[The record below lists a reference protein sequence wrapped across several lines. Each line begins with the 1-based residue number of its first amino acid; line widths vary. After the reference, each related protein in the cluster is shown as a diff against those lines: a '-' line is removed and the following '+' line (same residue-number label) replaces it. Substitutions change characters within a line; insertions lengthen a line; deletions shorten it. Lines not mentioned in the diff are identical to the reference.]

1 MKLSLEGERLGYFD
15 LVQRSLSPEAIL
27 TVDLV
32 TTDNVIDRE
41 NPEILREGGLYQ
53 FQVHNIHWNNFPCSR
68 MYSCHKGIWSS
79 FEGAV

>member
-53 FQVHNIHWNNFPCSR
+53 FQVNNKHWNNSPCSR

-79 FEGAV
+79 FGGAV

>member
-1 MKLSLEGERLGYFD
+1 MLQLCSVQVRDGDTGIPRPVKLSLEGERLGYFD

-53 FQVHNIHWNNFPCSR
+53 FQVDNIL
-68 MYSCHKGIWSS
+68 
-79 FEGAV
+79 